1 MALIVLYSMKTF
13 IITSFCVC
21 ILMVLPVK
29 AIKKDIV
36 DDLAGY
42 LKSSSTKEMSRHFA
56 STVELII
63 LNEEDVYSKVQ
74 AEIILKDFL
83 YKHKPVDARVVH
95 RLDSN
100 PSYRFI
106 VIELDTENGSFR
118 TSISLKDSGGTFLIT
133 EMRIEL
139 DKE

>member
-1 MALIVLYSMKTF
+1 MKTS
-13 IITSFCVC
+13 IVISFLLC
-21 ILMVLPVK
+21 ILMVFPVK
-29 AIKKDIV
+29 ATKKDVV
-36 DDLAGY
+36 DDLAAY
-42 LKSSSTKEMSRHFA
+42 LKSSNTKEISKHFA

-100 PSYRFI
+100 PNYRFT
-106 VIELDTENGSFR
+106 VIELDTENGNFR
-118 TSISLKDSGGTFLIT
+118 TSISLKDTGGRFLIT
-133 EMRIEL
+133 EMRIEF

>member
-1 MALIVLYSMKTF
+1 MLIYMKAP
-13 IITSFCVC
+13 IIISFLLC
-21 ILMVLPVK
+21 ILMVFPVK
-29 AIKKDIV
+29 ATKMDIV
-36 DDLAGY
+36 DDLTGY
-42 LKSSSTKEMSRHFA
+42 LKASNTREISKHFA

-100 PSYRFI
+100 PNYRFT
-106 VIELDTENGSFR
+106 VIELDTENGNFR
-118 TSISLKDSGGTFLIT
+118 TSISLKDTGGRFLIT
-133 EMRIEL
+133 EMRIEF

>member
-1 MALIVLYSMKTF
+1 MKSTILLAFLLI
-13 IITSFCVC
+13 CVAV
-21 ILMVLPVK
+21 IP
-29 AIKKDIV
+29 ARAAQSDIV
-36 DDLAGY
+36 NDLTAY
-42 LKSSSTKEMSRHFA
+42 LKSSDTRGISKHFA

-83 YKHKPVDARVVH
+83 YKHKPVSARLVH

-100 PSYRFI
+100 PNYLFA
-106 VIELDTENGSFR
+106 VIELDTENGKFR
-118 TSISLKDSGGTFLIT
+118 TTISLKDTGGQFLIT
-133 EMRIEL
+133 EMRIEF

>member
-1 MALIVLYSMKTF
+1 MKAS
-13 IITSFCVC
+13 IIISFSLCL
-21 ILMVLPVK
+21 LMVFPVK
-29 AIKKDIV
+29 ATKVDIV

-42 LKSSSTKEMSRHFA
+42 LKTSGTREMSKHFA

-83 YKHKPVDARVVH
+83 YKHKPIDARVVH

-100 PSYRFI
+100 PNYRFT
-106 VIELDTENGSFR
+106 VIELDTENGNFR
-118 TSISLKDSGGTFLIT
+118 TSISLKDTGGRFLIT
-133 EMRIEL
+133 EMRIEF

>member
-1 MALIVLYSMKTF
+1 MKSTIF
-13 IITSFCVC
+13 FVFFLLFVVVI
-21 ILMVLPVK
+21 PAK
-29 AIKKDIV
+29 AGKADIV
-36 DDLAGY
+36 TDITAH
-42 LKSSSTKEMSRHFA
+42 LKNANSREISRHFA

-83 YKHKPVDARVVH
+83 YKNKPKGARLLH

-100 PSYRFI
+100 PNYMFA
-106 VIELDTENGSFR
+106 VIELDTENGKFR
-118 TSISLKDSGGTFLIT
+118 TTVSMKDMGGEFLIT
-133 EMRIEL
+133 EMRIEF